1 MSPTLL
7 FSIVIGY
14 FSLLLAVA
22 WVTSRGATNAAF
34 FIGNKNSHWMLV
46 AFGMIGT
53 SLSGVTFISVPGAVG
68 ASAFTY
74 FQIVLGQLIGY
85 FVVAFVL
92 LPIFYKLNLTSI
104 YDYLGIRL
112 GPRSRKTGASFFILS
127 RTLGATARLYLVIK
141 ILQDA
146 ILDGM
151 HVPFWVT
158 AAVIIM
164 LVLVYTY
171 EGGVKTIV
179 WTDTLQ
185 TSCML
190 LGLVICVVY
199 LLNSLNLSA
208 TEAWTQMDT
217 RGLSIIFNTN
227 IDSKEFWLKQIL
239 AGMFIAIAMTGMD
252 QEMMQ
257 KNISVKKLAD
267 SQKNM
272 ITLAIIMVCVVLL
285 FLFLGGLLY
294 LYAPT
299 VGVTATGDKIFPAV
313 VLGHLPA
320 LLQAIFVIALISAL
334 FPSADGAVTALTSSF
349 CIDILS
355 MQSREKWSEA
365 RRTQIRHRVHLG
377 FAAIFLLLIM
387 LFKWA
392 DNPSMIGLILKLAA
406 FTYGPLLGLFAFG
419 ILTKRGVRDS
429 FAPWIAIAS
438 PIICYLIDVFQSALL
453 GSYQIGLELLIVNG
467 ALTFFGLWLIST
479 SADTTGNGQPDRVA
493 GLG

>member
-7 FSIVIGY
+7 FSIVIAY
-14 FSLLLAVA
+14 FALLLSVA
-22 WVTSRGATNAAF
+22 WVTSRGANNHSF
-34 FIGNKNSHWMLV
+34 FIGNKNSNWMLV

-68 ASAFTY
+68 ATAFTY

-85 FVVAFVL
+85 FVIAFVL
-92 LPIFYKLNLTSI
+92 LPVFYKLNLTSI

-112 GPRSRKTGASFFILS
+112 GSQSRKTGASFFILS
-127 RTLGATARLYLVIK
+127 RTLGATARVYLVIR

-146 ILDGM
+146 ILDGLN
-151 HVPFWVT
+151 VPFWLT

-164 LVLVYTY
+164 MVLLYTY

-190 LGLVICVVY
+190 LGLIISVMY
-199 LLNSLNLSA
+199 LLNGLNISFS
-208 TEAWTQMDT
+208 EALTQMEA
-217 RGLSIIFNTN
+217 RGLSQIFST
-227 IDSKEFWLKQIL
+227 DVDRKEFWLKQIL

-257 KNISVKKLAD
+257 KNISVKRLAD
-267 SQKNM
+267 SQKN
-272 ITLAIIMVCVVLL
+272 IVTLAIIMVCVVML

-294 LYAPT
+294 LYAPV
-299 VGVTATGDKIFPAV
+299 VGVTATGDKIFPAIA
-313 VLGHLPA
+313 LGHMPA
-320 LLQAIFVIALISAL
+320 MLQVIFVIALISAL
-334 FPSADGAVTALTSSF
+334 FPSADGAITALTSSF

-355 MQSREKWSEA
+355 MQKRENWSEA
-365 RRTQIRHRVHLG
+365 DRKRIRHRVHLG
-377 FAAIFLLLIM
+377 FAGIFLLLIM
-387 LFKWA
+387 MFKWA

-419 ILTKRGVRDS
+419 ILSKREVSDS
-429 FAPWIAIAS
+429 LVPWIAITA
-438 PIICYLIDVFQSALL
+438 PIICYVIDVNQSVLF
-453 GSYQIGLELLIVNG
+453 GSYQIGLELLIANG
-467 ALTFFGLWLIST
+467 ALTYFGLWAT
-479 SADTTGNGQPDRVA
+479 SKPMIAVR
-493 GLG
+493 

>member
-1 MSPTLL
+1 MSTTMSPTLL
-7 FSIVIGY
+7 FSLVIAY
-14 FSLLLAVA
+14 FALLLSVA
-22 WVTSRGATNAAF
+22 WLTSRGASNQSF
-34 FIGNKNSHWMLV
+34 FIGNKNSNWMLV

-68 ASAFTY
+68 ATAFTY

-85 FVVAFVL
+85 FVIAFVL

-112 GPRSRKTGASFFILS
+112 GPLSRKTGASFFILS
-127 RTLGATARLYLVIK
+127 RTLGATARVYLVIR
-141 ILQDA
+141 ILQDS
-146 ILDGM
+146 ILDSL
-151 HVPFWVT
+151 HVPFWLT
-158 AAVIIM
+158 AAVIIIM
-164 LVLVYTY
+164 VLLYTY

-190 LGLVICVVY
+190 LGLIISVMY
-199 LLNSLNLSA
+199 LLNGLNISVS
-208 TEAWTQMDT
+208 EAVTQMQA
-217 RGLSIIFNTN
+217 RGLSQIFSTAV
-227 IDSKEFWLKQIL
+227 DEKEFWLKQIL

-257 KNISVKKLAD
+257 KNISVKRLAD
-267 SQKNM
+267 SQKN
-272 ITLAIIMVCVVLL
+272 IVTLAIIMVCVVLL

-299 VGVTATGDKIFPAV
+299 IGVTAVGDKIFPTV

-320 LLQAIFVIALISAL
+320 MLQVIFLIALISAL
-334 FPSADGAVTALTSSF
+334 FPSADGAITALTSSF

-355 MQSREKWSEA
+355 MQKRQNWSEA
-365 RRTQIRHRVHLG
+365 DCKRIRHRVHAA
-377 FAAIFLLLIM
+377 FAGIFLLLIM
-387 LFKWA
+387 MFKWA

-419 ILTKRGVRDS
+419 ILSKRKANDS
-429 FAPWIAIAS
+429 LAPWIAITA
-438 PIICYLIDVFQSALL
+438 PVICYVIDVNQSALF
-453 GSYQIGLELLIVNG
+453 GNYQIGLELLIVNG
-467 ALTFFGLWLIST
+467 ALTYFGLWST
-479 SADTTGNGQPDRVA
+479 SQPMIVERRV
-493 GLG
+493 

>member
-14 FSLLLAVA
+14 FALLLLVA
-22 WVTSRGATNAAF
+22 WVTSRGATNSAF
-34 FIGNKNSHWMLV
+34 FIGNKNSNWMLV

-68 ASAFTY
+68 ATAFTY

-85 FVVAFVL
+85 FVIAFVL

-112 GPRSRKTGASFFILS
+112 GPHSRKTGASFFILS
-127 RTLGATARLYLVIK
+127 RTLGATARVYLVIR
-141 ILQDA
+141 ILQDS
-146 ILDGM
+146 ILDSLG
-151 HVPFWVT
+151 VPFWLT
-158 AAVIIM
+158 AAVIIAM
-164 LVLVYTY
+164 VLLYTY

-190 LGLVICVVY
+190 LGLIISVMY
-199 LLNSLNLSA
+199 LLHGLNISVS
-208 TEAWTQMDT
+208 EALTQMEA
-217 RGLSIIFNTN
+217 RGLSQIFST
-227 IDSKEFWLKQIL
+227 DVDKKEFWLKQIL

-257 KNISVKKLAD
+257 KNISVKRLAD
-267 SQKNM
+267 SQKN
-272 ITLAIIMVCVVLL
+272 IVTLAIIMVCVVLL

-294 LYAPT
+294 LYAPV
-299 VGVTATGDKIFPAV
+299 VGVTATGDKIFPAIA
-313 VLGHLPA
+313 LGHMPA
-320 LLQAIFVIALISAL
+320 MLQIIFVIALISAL
-334 FPSADGAVTALTSSF
+334 FPSADGAITALTSSF

-355 MQSREKWSEA
+355 MQKRANWNEA
-365 RRTQIRHRVHLG
+365 DRKRIRHRVHLA
-377 FAAIFLLLIM
+377 FAGIFLALVM
-387 LFKWA
+387 VFKWA

-419 ILTKRGVRDS
+419 ILSKREVNDS
-429 FAPWIAIAS
+429 LVPWIAITA
-438 PIICYLIDVFQSALL
+438 PVICYVIDVNQSVLF

-467 ALTFFGLWLIST
+467 ALTYFGLWAT
-479 SADTTGNGQPDRVA
+479 SKSAIVTQHR
-493 GLG
+493 

>member
-7 FSIVIGY
+7 FSIVIVY
-14 FSLLLAVA
+14 FLLLLGVA
-22 WVTSRGATNAAF
+22 WLTSRGANNDSF

-68 ASAFTY
+68 ATAFTY
-74 FQIVLGQLIGY
+74 FQIAMGQLLGY
-85 FVVAFVL
+85 FVIAFVL

-112 GPRSRKTGASFFILS
+112 GPKSRKTGSSFFILS
-127 RTLGATARLYLVIK
+127 RTLGATARVYLVIK
-141 ILQDA
+141 VLQDFV
-146 ILDGM
+146 LDGL

-158 AAVIIM
+158 AVVIIGM
-164 LVLVYTY
+164 VLLYTY

-190 LGLVICVVY
+190 GGLVISVWF
-199 LLNSLNLSA
+199 LLNSLNLSVS
-208 TEAWTQMDT
+208 ESLVQMDA
-217 RGLSIIFNTN
+217 RGLSNVFNTN
-227 IDSKEFWLKQIL
+227 INSKEFWLKQIL

-257 KNISVKKLAD
+257 KNISVKRLAD
-267 SQKNM
+267 SQKN
-272 ITLAIIMVCVVLL
+272 IVTLAIIMLCVVLL

-294 LYAPT
+294 LFAPT

-320 LLQAIFVIALISAL
+320 ALQIIFIIALISAL
-334 FPSADGAVTALTSSF
+334 FPSADGAITALTSSF

-355 MQSREKWSEA
+355 MQDKSKWTETQ
-365 RRTQIRHRVHLG
+365 RTRIRHRVHLG
-377 FAAIFLLLIM
+377 FAALFLLLIM
-387 LFKWA
+387 AFKWA
-392 DNPSMIGLILKLAA
+392 NNPSMIGVILKLAA

-419 ILTKRGVRDS
+419 ILSKRHVRDALVPWVAII
-429 FAPWIAIAS
+429 APIL
-438 PIICYLIDVFQSALL
+438 CFFVDRFQSMLF
-453 GSYQIGLELLIVNG
+453 GSYQIGLELLLVNG
-467 ALTFFGLWLIST
+467 ALTYLGLWLIST
-479 SADTTGNGQPDRVA
+479 NTKTNTNTNTNPRTTP
-493 GLG
+493 

>member
-7 FSIVIGY
+7 FSIVIAY
-14 FSLLLAVA
+14 FALLLSVA
-22 WVTSRGATNAAF
+22 WVTSRGATNSAF
-34 FIGNKNSHWMLV
+34 FIGNKNSNWMLV

-68 ASAFTY
+68 ATAFTY

-85 FVVAFVL
+85 FVIAFVL
-92 LPIFYKLNLTSI
+92 LPVFYKLNLTSI

-112 GPRSRKTGASFFILS
+112 GPHSRKTGASFFILS
-127 RTLGATARLYLVIK
+127 RTLGATARVYLVIR
-141 ILQDA
+141 ILQDS
-146 ILDGM
+146 ILDSLG
-151 HVPFWVT
+151 VPFWLT
-158 AAVIIM
+158 AAVIIAM
-164 LVLVYTY
+164 VLLYTY

-190 LGLVICVVY
+190 LGLIISVMY
-199 LLNSLNLSA
+199 LLNGLNISFS
-208 TEAWTQMDT
+208 EALTQMET
-217 RGLSIIFNTN
+217 RGLSQIFST
-227 IDSKEFWLKQIL
+227 DVDKKEFWLKQIL

-257 KNISVKKLAD
+257 KNISVKRLAD

-272 ITLAIIMVCVVLL
+272 VTLAIIMVCVVLL

-320 LLQAIFVIALISAL
+320 MLQVIFVIALISAL
-334 FPSADGAVTALTSSF
+334 FPSADGAITALTSSF

-355 MQSREKWSEA
+355 MQKRENWSEA
-365 RRTQIRHRVHLG
+365 DRKRIRHRVHLG
-377 FAAIFLLLIM
+377 FAGIFLLLIM
-387 LFKWA
+387 MFKWA

-419 ILTKRGVRDS
+419 ILSKREVSDS
-429 FAPWIAIAS
+429 LVPWIAITA
-438 PIICYLIDVFQSALL
+438 PIICYVIDVNQSVLF

-467 ALTFFGLWLIST
+467 ALTYFGLWAT
-479 SADTTGNGQPDRVA
+479 SKPMIAAR
-493 GLG
+493 

>member
-7 FSIVIGY
+7 FSVVIAY
-14 FSLLLAVA
+14 FALLLSVA
-22 WVTSRGATNAAF
+22 WVTSRGATNNAF
-34 FIGNKNSHWMLV
+34 FIGNKNSNWMLV

-68 ASAFTY
+68 ATAFTY

-85 FVVAFVL
+85 FVIAFVL

-112 GPRSRKTGASFFILS
+112 GRHSRKTGASFFILS
-127 RTLGATARLYLVIK
+127 RTLGATARVYLVIR
-141 ILQDA
+141 ILQDS
-146 ILDGM
+146 ILDSLG
-151 HVPFWVT
+151 VPFWLT
-158 AAVIIM
+158 AAVIIAM
-164 LVLVYTY
+164 VLLYTY

-190 LGLVICVVY
+190 LGLIISVMY
-199 LLNSLNLSA
+199 LLNGLNISFS
-208 TEAWTQMDT
+208 EALTQMEA
-217 RGLSIIFNTN
+217 RGLSQIFST
-227 IDSKEFWLKQIL
+227 DVDKKEFWLKQIL

-257 KNISVKKLAD
+257 KNISVKRLAD

-272 ITLAIIMVCVVLL
+272 VTLAIIMVCVVLL

-294 LYAPT
+294 LYAPV
-299 VGVTATGDKIFPAV
+299 VGVTATGDKIFPAIA
-313 VLGHLPA
+313 LGHLPA
-320 LLQAIFVIALISAL
+320 MLQIIFVIALISAL
-334 FPSADGAVTALTSSF
+334 FPSADGAITALTSSF

-355 MQSREKWSEA
+355 MQKRGDWSEA
-365 RRTQIRHRVHLG
+365 DRKRIRHRVHLG
-377 FAAIFLLLIM
+377 FAGIFLTLIM
-387 LFKWA
+387 VFKWA

-419 ILTKRGVRDS
+419 ILSKRQVHDS
-429 FAPWIAIAS
+429 LVPWIALAA
-438 PIICYLIDVFQSALL
+438 PIICYVIDINQSVLF
-453 GSYQIGLELLIVNG
+453 GDYRIGLELLIVNG
-467 ALTFFGLWLIST
+467 ALTYFGLWAT
-479 SADTTGNGQPDRVA
+479 SKPMIAAQHV
-493 GLG
+493 

>member
-7 FSIVIGY
+7 FSIVIAY
-14 FSLLLAVA
+14 FALLLSVA
-22 WVTSRGATNAAF
+22 WVTSRGANNHSF
-34 FIGNKNSHWMLV
+34 FIGNKNSNWMLV

-68 ASAFTY
+68 ATAFTY

-85 FVVAFVL
+85 FVIAFVL
-92 LPIFYKLNLTSI
+92 LPVFYKLNLTSI

-112 GPRSRKTGASFFILS
+112 GSQSRKTGASFFILS
-127 RTLGATARLYLVIK
+127 RTLGATARVYLVIR

-146 ILDGM
+146 ILDGLN
-151 HVPFWVT
+151 VPFWLT

-164 LVLVYTY
+164 MVLLYTY

-190 LGLVICVVY
+190 LGLIISVMY
-199 LLNSLNLSA
+199 LLNGLNISFS
-208 TEAWTQMDT
+208 EALTQMEA
-217 RGLSIIFNTN
+217 RGLSQIFST
-227 IDSKEFWLKQIL
+227 DVDRKEFWLKQIL

-257 KNISVKKLAD
+257 KNISVKRLAD
-267 SQKNM
+267 SQKN
-272 ITLAIIMVCVVLL
+272 IVTLAIIMVCVVML

-294 LYAPT
+294 LYAPV
-299 VGVTATGDKIFPAV
+299 VGVTATGDKIFPAIA
-313 VLGHLPA
+313 LGHMPA
-320 LLQAIFVIALISAL
+320 MLQVIFVIALISAL
-334 FPSADGAVTALTSSF
+334 FPSADGAITALTSSF

-355 MQSREKWSEA
+355 MQKRENWSEA
-365 RRTQIRHRVHLG
+365 DRKRIRHRVHLG
-377 FAAIFLLLIM
+377 FAGIFLLLIM
-387 LFKWA
+387 MFKWA

-419 ILTKRGVRDS
+419 ILSKREVSDS
-429 FAPWIAIAS
+429 LVPWIAITA
-438 PIICYLIDVFQSALL
+438 PIICYVIDVNQSVLF

-467 ALTFFGLWLIST
+467 ALTYFGLWAT
-479 SADTTGNGQPDRVA
+479 SKPMIAVR
-493 GLG
+493 

>member
-1 MSPTLL
+1 MSSTLL
-7 FSIVIGY
+7 FSIIIAY
-14 FSLLLAVA
+14 FALLLSVA
-22 WVTSRGATNAAF
+22 WVTSRGANNHSF
-34 FIGNKNSHWMLV
+34 FIGNKNSNWMLV

-68 ASAFTY
+68 ATAFTY

-85 FVVAFVL
+85 FVIAFVL

-112 GPRSRKTGASFFILS
+112 GPHSRKTGASFFILS
-127 RTLGATARLYLVIK
+127 RTLGATARVYLVIR

-146 ILDGM
+146 ILDNL
-151 HVPFWVT
+151 HVPFWLT
-158 AAVIIM
+158 AAVIIAM
-164 LVLVYTY
+164 VLLYTY

-190 LGLVICVVY
+190 LGLIISVIY
-199 LLNSLNLSA
+199 LLNGLNISFSDAL
-208 TEAWTQMDT
+208 TQMEA
-217 RGLSIIFNTN
+217 RGLSQIFSADVNR
-227 IDSKEFWLKQIL
+227 KEFWLKQIL

-257 KNISVKKLAD
+257 KNISVKRLAD
-267 SQKNM
+267 SQKN
-272 ITLAIIMVCVVLL
+272 IVTLAIIMVCVVML

-294 LYAPT
+294 LYALT

-320 LLQAIFVIALISAL
+320 ILQVIFVIALISAL
-334 FPSADGAVTALTSSF
+334 FPSADGAMTALTSSF

-355 MQSREKWSEA
+355 MQKHENWSEA
-365 RRTQIRHRVHLG
+365 DRKRIRHRVHLG
-377 FAAIFLLLIM
+377 FAGIFLLLIM
-387 LFKWA
+387 MFKWA

-419 ILTKRGVRDS
+419 ILSKREVSDS
-429 FAPWIAIAS
+429 LVLWIAITA
-438 PIICYLIDVFQSALL
+438 PIICYVIDVNQSVLF

-467 ALTFFGLWLIST
+467 ALTYFGLWAT
-479 SADTTGNGQPDRVA
+479 SKPIIAARHI
-493 GLG
+493 

>member
-7 FSIVIGY
+7 FSIVVAY
-14 FSLLLAVA
+14 FALLLAVA
-22 WVTSRGATNAAF
+22 WVTSRGANNHSF
-34 FIGNKNSHWMLV
+34 FIGNKNSNWMLV

-68 ASAFTY
+68 ATAFTY
-74 FQIVLGQLIGY
+74 FQIVLGQLLGY
-85 FVVAFVL
+85 FVIAFVL

-112 GPRSRKTGASFFILS
+112 GPHSRKTGASFFILS
-127 RTLGATARLYLVIK
+127 RTLGATARVYLVIR

-146 ILDGM
+146 ILDSLG
-151 HVPFWVT
+151 VPFWLT

-164 LVLVYTY
+164 MVLLYTY

-190 LGLVICVVY
+190 LGLIISVVY
-199 LLNSLNLSA
+199 LLNGLNISVG
-208 TEAWTQMDT
+208 EALTQMET
-217 RGLSIIFNTN
+217 RGLSHIFST
-227 IDSKEFWLKQIL
+227 DVDRKEFWLKQIL

-257 KNISVKKLAD
+257 KNISVKRLTD
-267 SQKNM
+267 SQKN
-272 ITLAIIMVCVVLL
+272 IVTLAIIMVCVVLL

-320 LLQAIFVIALISAL
+320 MLQIIFVIALISAL
-334 FPSADGAVTALTSSF
+334 FPSADGAITALTSSF

-355 MQSREKWSEA
+355 MQKRCDWSEA
-365 RRTQIRHRVHLG
+365 NRKRIRHRVHLG
-377 FAAIFLLLIM
+377 FAGIFLLLIM
-387 LFKWA
+387 MFKWA

-419 ILTKRGVRDS
+419 ILSKREVNDS
-429 FAPWIAIAS
+429 LAPWIAITA
-438 PIICYLIDVFQSALL
+438 PIICYAIDVNQSLL
-453 GSYQIGLELLIVNG
+453 FGSYQIGLELLIVNG
-467 ALTFFGLWLIST
+467 AITYFGLWAT
-479 SADTTGNGQPDRVA
+479 SKPTIVTQHV
-493 GLG
+493 